1 MSRKR
6 KKEKRS
12 KNNYPMSLVRFDPC
26 ESDFRVALTK
36 YDIVFLR
43 AVVYPYDTNMN
54 TLTPFYITFVREGST
69 PDENSV
75 NIYMSRVDGYPG
87 FPYRTLTAWRWS
99 PSRKA
104 WVPTFA
110 TYTYFAVRVENGTMS
125 SMIPHRVMKERLTIL
140 ASQHAHH
147 IKSLTLTNADRFP
160 KEISYFTELRTLEM
174 RDSVFFNVPLQISQ
188 LKHLQV
194 IDLRGNKHAKDLE
207 RIIVL
212 LLPTVTVYVE

>member
-1 MSRKR
+1 
-6 KKEKRS
+6 
-12 KNNYPMSLVRFDPC
+12 
-26 ESDFRVALTK
+26 
-36 YDIVFLR
+36 
-43 AVVYPYDTNMN
+43 
-54 TLTPFYITFVREGST
+54 
-69 PDENSV
+69 
-75 NIYMSRVDGYPG
+75 
-87 FPYRTLTAWRWS
+87 
-99 PSRKA
+99 
-104 WVPTFA
+104 
-110 TYTYFAVRVENGTMS
+110 
-125 SMIPHRVMKERLTIL
+125 MKERLTIL